1 MIRATFYIRNNQPE
15 GFVIDGHSGYAESG
29 HDIICAA
36 VSSAVYM
43 AVNTITEILG
53 ADITADVDDGY
64 MKIMLCSSS
73 ATATDI
79 LKGLQLHLTELAKD
93 NPDFIEI
100 TTEV

>member
-15 GFVIDGHSGYAESG
+15 GFVIDGHSGYADAG

-36 VSSAVYM
+36 VSSAAYM
-43 AVNTITEILG
+43 AVNTITEIIG
-53 ADITADVDDGY
+53 TDIEADVDDGY
-64 MKIMLCSSS
+64 MKIMLGSPS
-73 ATATDI
+73 AAATDM
-79 LKGLQLHLTELAKD
+79 LKGLQLHLTELSKD